1 VTAAAGARRPVLLAA
16 VLLSAVVGLIGGAG
30 GAWALY
36 QRLGPAREVVSS
48 PNQGGAAGSG
58 ALTFDTLAARVSP
71 SVVKIVTRAQT
82 PSDLLGTPHG
92 FAVGFVAGNGGLV
105 VTSAHA
111 VSGATRLQLALT
123 DGRLV
128 DASIAETDLV
138 HGVVVLQAAESRSL
152 TPLGFANFD
161 RNAPVP
167 GDVAIAVGSPPL
179 ATVSVTS
186 GTVRTAGRHLT
197 LGDGAGA
204 ATVDDALTVDA
215 TVDPADDGAPL
226 LDGAGDVIG
235 VVTVPGSGSPGL
247 VGLSGRAAAALVDRA
262 AKGIA
267 APTAGFGVEAGI
279 LDAAT
284 GAAYHLPAGALIRAV
299 TPGGA
304 GEQAGLRA
312 GDVVTAVGGTAVD
325 ASHPLDAA
333 ILGLASGQQ
342 VALSVFRDGAERT
355 VTLTVG

>member
-1 VTAAAGARRPVLLAA
+1 
-16 VLLSAVVGLIGGAG
+16 
-30 GAWALY
+30 
-36 QRLGPAREVVSS
+36 
-48 PNQGGAAGSG
+48 
-58 ALTFDTLAARVSP
+58 
-71 SVVKIVTRAQT
+71 VVKVVTRAQT
-82 PSDLLGTPHG
+82 PSDLHSTPHG

-197 LGDGAGA
+197 L
-204 ATVDDALTVDA
+204 
-215 TVDPADDGAPL
+215 
-226 LDGAGDVIG
+226 
-235 VVTVPGSGSPGL
+235 
-247 VGLSGRAAAALVDRA
+247 
-262 AKGIA
+262 
-267 APTAGFGVEAGI
+267 
-279 LDAAT
+279 DAAT